1 MLRLHL
7 LRHAEP
13 LVMGSISSDKDRPL
27 TEHGLKQCETL
38 KNNLNLD
45 WSDITIWCSSA
56 IRTRETAFYFLDP
69 KTLTDVVFKEELYL
83 TSMRNLIEL
92 ISTYEGTNK
101 LMIIGHNNGLTDLLN
116 YLCDTHTIL
125 QTSHY
130 VCLEFHLDH
139 WNEVSRST
147 ATVVRELVP

>member
-56 IRTRETAFYFLDP
+56 IRTRETALHLLDTE
-69 KTLTDVVFKEELYL
+69 TLNNVCLKEELYHAAMDTL
-83 TSMRNLIEL
+83 LRL
-92 ISTYEGTNK
+92 ISTYNGTHE
-101 LMIIGHNNGLTDLLN
+101 LMIIGHNNGITDLLN
-116 YLCDTHTIL
+116 YLSDNDSIM
-125 QTSHY
+125 QTCHY
-130 VCLEFHLDH
+130 ACLEFPFDY
-139 WNEVSRST
+139 WSEVSRST

>member
-13 LVMGSISSDKDRPL
+13 LFFGAFSSDKDRPL
-27 TEHGLKQCETL
+27 TEHGLEQCETL

-45 WSDITIWCSSA
+45 WSNTTIWCSTA
-56 IRTRETAFYFLDP
+56 VRTRETAVHLLVSE
-69 KTLTDVVFKEELYL
+69 TLNNVVFKEELYHAAMSTL
-83 TSMRNLIEL
+83 LQL
-92 ISTYEGTNK
+92 ISTYNGTCE
-101 LMIIGHNNGLTDLLN
+101 LMIIGHNNGITDLLN
-116 YLCDTHTIL
+116 YLSDNHSIM
-125 QTSHY
+125 QTGHY
-130 VCLEFHLDH
+130 ACLEFPFDH